1 MLSSRTHEHAN
12 MGCSPLF
19 ACSPMFVRSYG
30 TAIASQKHEAH
41 LRRVPRGVLYLLT
54 AKGTQNSPHV
64 ALRGTVLRPALSGRS
79 KIRPLQ
85 PPAPG
90 ARAVGHSLSA
100 PSDNAESSPT
110 ITLITSL
117 PPLQG
122 VPAHVMC
129 VMKCN
134 CSGHAHFA
142 ACGIKPLRGRGLGWG
157 RFADAA
163 HGRGLRRWDLNEQS
177 KYRIPCTV

>member
-1 MLSSRTHEHAN
+1 

-85 PPAPG
+85 PPA
-90 ARAVGHSLSA
+90 RAVGHSLSA

-117 PPLQG
+117 PPLHPLQG

-157 RFADAA
+157 RFADAVA
-163 HGRGLRRWDLNEQS
+163 ALGLERTVEIPDSL
-177 KYRIPCTV
+177 YRVIR